1 MSNYSFKANP
11 GIQTQRGT
19 ALSIQTVF
27 TQIILLSRKLF
38 TWDDLQQQHEF
49 QPIPEV
55 LLDVLNLRAC
65 FPQVGVTPSCKCL
78 QTEKKRWREREIIS
92 QCTYTHVI
100 CSANNDRCVC
110 GSHIWWWGR
119 RSLRIFAHR
128 VIKSTLLYNLLTVAR
143 VQCIKPCKD
152 NLSKGRIIFGSVNIR
167 ATGWRI
173 REGGFCPTEKQPNGN
188 PKKSAVRGK
197 SKVEGSLISKLALAS
212 SQEDCFCTVTVNCT
226 WAAQNFLANWMRW
239 IRF

>member
-92 QCTYTHVI
+92 QCTYTHEI

-110 GSHIWWWGR
+110 GSHIWWWV
-119 RSLRIFAHR
+119 S
-128 VIKSTLLYNLLTVAR
+128 VYLLIELLNPHYCTICWQWHGSNALN
-143 VQCIKPCKD
+143 PA
-152 NLSKGRIIFGSVNIR
+152 RII
-167 ATGWRI
+167 
-173 REGGFCPTEKQPNGN
+173 
-188 PKKSAVRGK
+188 SAKAELYLG
-197 SKVEGSLISKLALAS
+197 
-212 SQEDCFCTVTVNCT
+212 
-226 WAAQNFLANWMRW
+226 RW
-239 IRF
+239 TSEQQVGE

>member
-78 QTEKKRWREREIIS
+78 QTEKKRGREKSSVSALTHTQSAAQTMIAVSAAAIFDGEAAGVSVYLLIELLNPHYCTICWQWHGSNALNPARIIS
-92 QCTYTHVI
+92 AKAELYL
-100 CSANNDRCVC
+100 
-110 GSHIWWWGR
+110 GR
-119 RSLRIFAHR
+119 WTSEQQ
-128 VIKSTLLYNLLTVAR
+128 V
-143 VQCIKPCKD
+143 
-152 NLSKGRIIFGSVNIR
+152 G
-167 ATGWRI
+167 
-173 REGGFCPTEKQPNGN
+173 E
-188 PKKSAVRGK
+188 
-197 SKVEGSLISKLALAS
+197 
-212 SQEDCFCTVTVNCT
+212 
-226 WAAQNFLANWMRW
+226 
-239 IRF
+239 